1 MVNQFHRWNLINNLI
16 KGEFSPFYFKRLPM
30 KKKLITLF
38 ISVAFYSQYSL
49 AGIPVTVIAD
59 VPTQLNQIQ
68 NFSQMLKDYA
78 MMVDQLN
85 QMKQQFS
92 QMEKEYSSL
101 TGSRNLGDILNS
113 PEFKQYLPDDW
124 QDIYSNIRNNGYDG
138 LSGAAKALRD
148 ASKVFDTCSYIND
161 ATEKRVCEAQSIQAA
176 QDQTFANDAY
186 KKSTNRVQQIE
197 SLMTEINRTSDPK
210 AIAEL
215 SARIQAEQA
224 LIQNEQIKLAMYQE
238 SSKAEKQLLDQQK
251 HEADIKR
258 FTSTDYI
265 QVPPME
271 FN

>member
-1 MVNQFHRWNLINNLI
+1 
-16 KGEFSPFYFKRLPM
+16 M

-38 ISVAFYSQYSL
+38 ISVVFYCQNSV

-68 NFSQMLKDYA
+68 NFAQMLKDYA

-92 QMEKEYSSL
+92 QMEKDYKSV

-113 PEFKQYLPDDW
+113 PEFKQYLPNDW

-148 ASKVFDTCSYIND
+148 ASKVFDSCSYIND
-161 ATEKRVCEAQSIQAA
+161 ATEKRICEAQSIQAA

-186 KKSTNRVQQIE
+186 KKSTGRVQQIE

-224 LIQNEQIKLAMYQE
+224 LIQNEQTKLAMYQE
-238 SSKAEKQLLDQQK
+238 SSKAEKQLLEQQAM
-251 HEADIKR
+251 EVMSKR
-258 FTSTDYI
+258 LNNHNYVS
-265 QVPPME
+265 VEPME

>member
-1 MVNQFHRWNLINNLI
+1 MN
-16 KGEFSPFYFKRLPM
+16 
-30 KKKLITLF
+30 KKLITLL
-38 ISVAFYSQYSL
+38 ISAAFYCQNSL

-68 NFSQMLKDYA
+68 NFAQMLKDYA

-92 QMEKEYSSL
+92 QMEKDYKSV

-138 LSGAAKALRD
+138 LSNAAKSLRD
-148 ASKVFDTCSYIND
+148 ASKVFDTCSYINNP
-161 ATEKRVCEAQSIQAA
+161 TEKRICEAQSIQAA

-186 KKSTNRVQQIE
+186 KKSTGRVQQIE

-224 LIQNEQIKLAMYQE
+224 LIQNEQTKLAMYQE
-238 SSKAEKQLLDQQK
+238 SSKAEKQLLEQQK
-251 HEADIKR
+251 REAAIKS
-258 FTSTDYI
+258 FTSSNYI

>member
-1 MVNQFHRWNLINNLI
+1 
-16 KGEFSPFYFKRLPM
+16 M

-38 ISVAFYSQYSL
+38 ISAVFYCQNSV

-68 NFSQMLKDYA
+68 NFAQMLKDYA

-92 QMEKEYSSL
+92 QMEKDYKSV

-148 ASKVFDTCSYIND
+148 ASKVFDSCSYIND
-161 ATEKRVCEAQSIQAA
+161 ATEKRICEAQSIQAA

-186 KKSTNRVQQIE
+186 KKSTGRVQQIE

-224 LIQNEQIKLAMYQE
+224 LIQNEQTKLAMYQE
-238 SSKAEKQLLDQQK
+238 SSKAEKQLLEQQAM
-251 HEADIKR
+251 EVMSKR
-258 FTSTDYI
+258 LNNHNYVS
-265 QVPPME
+265 VEPME

>member
-1 MVNQFHRWNLINNLI
+1 
-16 KGEFSPFYFKRLPM
+16 M

-38 ISVAFYSQYSL
+38 ISAVFYCQNSV
-49 AGIPVTVIAD
+49 AGIPVTVVAD

-68 NFSQMLKDYA
+68 NYAQMLKEYA
-78 MMVDQLN
+78 MLADQLT
-85 QMKQQFS
+85 QMKAQFI

-148 ASKVFDTCSYIND
+148 ASKVFDSCSYIND
-161 ATEKRVCEAQSIQAA
+161 ATEKRICEAQSIQAA

-186 KKSTNRVQQIE
+186 KKSTGRVQQIE

-224 LIQNEQIKLAMYQE
+224 LIQNEQTKLAMYQE
-238 SSKAEKQLLDQQK
+238 SSKAEKQLLEQQAM
-251 HEADIKR
+251 EVMSKR
-258 FTSTDYI
+258 LNNHNYVS
-265 QVPPME
+265 VEPME